1 MPLPLFFIAAAA
13 ATAMVGTGK
22 TIKAGIDNN
31 NAKKINESAE
41 IRIEN
46 AKNRLNYARNMTS
59 TLINDLGYQKLF
71 VLDNSIKKFLS
82 SFEKIKNV
90 DFTESEGLNEI
101 NKIQLNEIEFEELQ
115 EMTNFA
121 SSLLTGSVTG
131 LAGGAATAFGAYS
144 AATTFA
150 SASTGAA
157 ISSLSG
163 AAASNATLA
172 FFGGGSI
179 AAGGMGISGGTAVLG
194 GLVAGPALM
203 VMGFIAGAKA
213 SKNLSESYANEAMS
227 KKIAK
232 DLEVGADMCNN
243 ISRRTLMFYNL
254 LARLD
259 SYFIPL
265 VYKLENIVKDE
276 GVDYL
281 KYSKESKELVMASV
295 SLAGTIKAVLDTSIL
310 NEDGSLTDESKAI
323 SEKLYA
329 ELSNK
334 SSN

>member
-172 FFGGGSI
+172 FFGGGS
-179 AAGGMGISGGTAVLG
+179 MGISGGTAVLG

-232 DLEVGADMCNN
+232 DLEVGTDMCNN